1 MKRKRA
7 HDEKSILKHEKKDQK
22 LPTAYDDNDD
32 DEQTKTLEVDNMTI
46 TIRGADESGDYE
58 TESPKKKKKKN
69 RREVDKEFFIP
80 YQPPDFKR
88 ERG

>member
-7 HDEKSILKHEKKDQK
+7 HDDKSILKHDQK
-22 LPTAYDDNDD
+22 EQPLPKMDGEDD
-32 DEQTKTLEVDNMTI
+32 DEQTKTLEVENLTI
-46 TIRGADESGDYE
+46 TIQGADETDDYE